1 MINRSAH
8 AAVGRGR
15 DGAESAR
22 RGSSRKAFTLVELL
36 VVIAIIGIL
45 VALLLPAVQAAREA
59 ARRMQC
65 SNNLKQVALA
75 AHEFHDT
82 NRKMPPGYLGPIPHR
97 RVPTNGPVT
106 NQLIGVMP
114 YLLPYMEQE
123 NVQDRMVV
131 DFRVERATGPWWS
144 NAETWAVAH
153 VRLNALLCPSTD
165 AYMNNVGTSAFLNMY
180 PEPNT
185 AILQNGMFLVDDS
198 GADLGR
204 SNYLG
209 CAGGFDRFDGSWKQ
223 FQGIFTNRSQN
234 RFASVLDGTSNT
246 LMFGETTG
254 GYTYDPATGRQSRD
268 VSFSWM
274 GSGALPTAWGL
285 APPSPASKASWEQFN
300 SEHPGVVQFAFAD
313 GSVRTISIT
322 VDRVAFIFAGGMA
335 DGQIVGDDALG
346 N

>member
-185 AILQNGMFLVDDS
+185 AILQNGMFLVRILERTWDARTTWAARAVS
-198 GADLGR
+198 TVSTVPG
-204 SNYLG
+204 SN
-209 CAGGFDRFDGSWKQ
+209 FK
-223 FQGIFTNRSQN
+223 
-234 RFASVLDGTSNT
+234 ASSPIG
-246 LMFGETTG
+246 
-254 GYTYDPATGRQSRD
+254 PRI
-268 VSFSWM
+268 
-274 GSGALPTAWGL
+274 ALPACWTAR
-285 APPSPASKASWEQFN
+285 AT
-300 SEHPGVVQFAFAD
+300 
-313 GSVRTISIT
+313 R
-322 VDRVAFIFAGGMA
+322 
-335 DGQIVGDDALG
+335 
-346 N
+346 